1 MLQFKFLFGLNNFK
15 LVYSFLFHI
24 PLSEVYCQDLGQ
36 RKKLS
41 TTFSSCML
49 SRNLVGLT
57 MQKIDLPFIHMQVIF
72 PFVWFVML
80 IVCKQNK
87 SFSAMFSYYCY
98 YFYANRCILI
108 RRRQCGRVVRAPD
121 LESGGPGFKSRS
133 DHYLELF
140 LGSPKFNSSA
150 SLVK

>member
-1 MLQFKFLFGLNNFK
+1 MFEEAAKPRVTRASSFTPQISCSLSFFSSSPRISNKRDTAHSLC
-15 LVYSFLFHI
+15 SFLIIRDYVSF
-24 PLSEVYCQDLGQ
+24 
-36 RKKLS
+36 R
-41 TTFSSCML
+41 
-49 SRNLVGLT
+49 LT
-57 MQKIDLPFIHMQVIF
+57 SL
-72 PFVWFVML
+72 L
-80 IVCKQNK
+80 
-87 SFSAMFSYYCY
+87 
-98 YFYANRCILI
+98 L